1 MRNTIGLKITGNE
14 DIIKL
19 PDLVQ
24 AISDWL
30 ELIIEVDVSLSPDFK
45 PTIDWRLKALS
56 YSSPVQIVAESVTKE
71 DRPDNRVYVIDTIF
85 SGTESLAISNKRPT
99 GFSDKAL
106 EKARDLAKSRLN
118 GIDKIEI
125 ILDEMEFDYV
135 SNIAENVNVILKPG
149 RVIYGSV
156 EGQLERMNSH
166 GDFNFHIFEPILIR
180 RVKCE
185 LANPKDTILKEKV
198 ISLYE
203 HDVIVS
209 GLLNTNI
216 NGEVTSAKIEYI
228 EGRKV
233 APLLKDASEVTGIW
247 DFLGGG
253 DPTEH
258 IRRLR
263 E

>member
-1 MRNTIGLKITGNE
+1 
-14 DIIKL
+14 
-19 PDLVQ
+19 V
-24 AISDWL
+24 
-30 ELIIEVDVSLSPDFK
+30 
-45 PTIDWRLKALS
+45 
-56 YSSPVQIVAESVTKE
+56 
-71 DRPDNRVYVIDTIF
+71 
-85 SGTESLAISNKRPT
+85 
-99 GFSDKAL
+99 DKAEYRGVKIKEGNRMYWVNIGDGDIL
-106 EKARDLAKSRLN
+106 RVKANTLAEVEK
-118 GIDKIEI
+118 KISKEG
-125 ILDEMEFDYV
+125 EFDYI
-135 SNIAENVNVILKPG
+135 SNIAENVSVILKPG

-180 RVKCE
+180 PVKCE

-209 GLLNTNI
+209 GMLNTNI
-216 NGEVTSAKIEYI
+216 NGEVTSAKIEHI